1 MSVHHFQDKVAV
13 VTGGASGVG
22 LALAQQLLAA
32 GAKVVVVDR
41 DAAALDQALSS
52 LDPVR
57 ALGVQADVASEAS
70 VQRYV
75 DATVQR
81 FGRIDLFHNNAAIV
95 GPQSSLLDF
104 KMEDFD
110 RIFAVNV
117 RLQDPFVVI
126 GLFIGGAL
134 PFMFGAMGMQ
144 AVGRVMR
151 AQGGGT
157 IVNTSSVSGQR
168 SSRAEA
174 GLGVYGASKAAVIR
188 MTQQAAL
195 EFAPHGI
202 RINVICPGPIDT
214 PLLRSTFRVD
224 GRTEEQ
230 VEAALKQHFMNQPL
244 HRAATADEVANL
256 VFWLLG
262 PQASFITG
270 GVYNVDGGMTA

>member
-1 MSVHHFQDKVAV
+1 VSAAFEGKVAV

-22 LALAQQLLAA
+22 LALTRQLLLA
-32 GAKVVVVDR
+32 GARVAVVDR
-41 DAAALDQALSS
+41 DAMALD
-52 LDPVR
+52 R
-57 ALGVQADVASEAS
+57 ALEGLDASRAIAVQADVAVESDVQHYAEAA
-70 VQRYV
+70 VLK
-75 DATVQR
+75 

-95 GPQSSLLDF
+95 GLQSSLLDF
-104 KMEDFD
+104 RMEDFD

-117 RLQDPFVVI
+117 RGVL
-126 GLFIGGAL
+126 L
-134 PFMFGAMGMQ
+134 GMQ

-151 AQGGGT
+151 TQGGGA

-188 MTQQAAL
+188 MTQQGAL

-202 RINVICPGPIDT
+202 RLNVICPGPIDT

-224 GRTEEQ
+224 GRNEDE
-230 VEAALKQHFMNQPL
+230 VERALKQHFANQPL
-244 HRAATADEVANL
+244 GRAATADEVANL

>member
-1 MSVHHFQDKVAV
+1 MSPAHHFDGKVAV

-22 LALAQQLLAA
+22 LALAHQLLAA

-41 DAAALDQALSS
+41 DAAALDSALSAM
-52 LDPVR
+52 DPVR
-57 ALGVQADVASEAS
+57 SLGVQADVASEAS
-70 VQRYV
+70 VQRYA
-75 DATVQR
+75 DAAVQR

-117 RLQDPFVVI
+117 RGVLLV
-126 GLFIGGAL
+126 
-134 PFMFGAMGMQ
+134 MQ

-224 GRTEEQ
+224 GRTEAE
-230 VEAALKQHFMNQPL
+230 VETALKQHFMNQPL
-244 HRAATADEVANL
+244 HRAATADEVANV

-262 PQASFITG
+262 PQASFVTG

>member
-1 MSVHHFQDKVAV
+1 MSAALFEGQVAV

-22 LALAQQLLAA
+22 LALVRQLLDA

-41 DAAALDQALSS
+41 DAPALD
-52 LDPVR
+52 R
-57 ALGVQADVASEAS
+57 ALEGLDASRVIAVPADVAVEPD
-70 VQRYV
+70 VQRYA
-75 DATVQR
+75 DAAVSKW
-81 FGRIDLFHNNAAIV
+81 GGIDLFHNNAAIV
-95 GPQSSLLDF
+95 GPQASLLDF
-104 KMEDFD
+104 GMQDFD

-117 RLQDPFVVI
+117 RGVL
-126 GLFIGGAL
+126 L
-134 PFMFGAMGMQ
+134 GMQ

-151 AQGGGT
+151 ARGGGT
-157 IVNTSSVSGQR
+157 MVNTSSVSGQR

-195 EFAPHGI
+195 EFAPHKI

-214 PLLRSTFRVD
+214 PLLRSTFRLD
-224 GRTEEQ
+224 GRNEEQ
-230 VEAALKQHFMNQPL
+230 VEAALNQHFANQPL
-244 HRAATADEVANL
+244 GRAATAQEVANL

>member
-1 MSVHHFQDKVAV
+1 MSAGMFDGKVAV

-22 LALAQQLLAA
+22 LALVRQLLDA
-32 GAKVVVVDR
+32 GARVAVVDR
-41 DAAALDQALSS
+41 DALS
-52 LDPVR
+52 LDR
-57 ALGVQADVASEAS
+57 ALEGLDGHRVIAVQADVALEAN
-70 VQRYV
+70 VQRY
-75 DATVQR
+75 AETTMHK

-95 GPQSSLLDF
+95 GPQASLLDF
-104 KMEDFD
+104 RMADFD

-117 RLQDPFVVI
+117 RGVL
-126 GLFIGGAL
+126 L
-134 PFMFGAMGMQ
+134 GMQ

-151 AQGGGT
+151 TQGSGT

-224 GRTEEQ
+224 GRNEEQ
-230 VEAALKQHFMNQPL
+230 VEAALKQHFLNQPL
-244 HRAATADEVANL
+244 KRAATAQEVANL
-256 VFWLLG
+256 VFWLLS

>member
-1 MSVHHFQDKVAV
+1 MSAAQFEDNVAV

-22 LALAQQLLAA
+22 LALVRQLLAA
-32 GAKVVVVDR
+32 GARVAMVDR
-41 DAAALDQALSS
+41 EGRS
-52 LDPVR
+52 LDS
-57 ALGVQADVASEAS
+57 ALQGLDGTRVLPLQADVALESE
-70 VQRYV
+70 VQRYA
-75 DATVQR
+75 DAVVKKW
-81 FGRIDLFHNNAAIV
+81 GRIDLFHNNAAIV

-104 KMEDFD
+104 RMADFD

-117 RLQDPFVVI
+117 RGVL
-126 GLFIGGAL
+126 L
-134 PFMFGAMGMQ
+134 GMQ

-151 AQGGGT
+151 AQGRGS

-195 EFAPHGI
+195 EFAPHKI

-214 PLLRSTFRVD
+214 PLLRSTFRID
-224 GRTEEQ
+224 GRNEEQ
-230 VEAALKQHFMNQPL
+230 VEAALKQHFANQPL
-244 HRAATADEVANL
+244 GRAASAEEVANL

>member
-1 MSVHHFQDKVAV
+1 MSTHPFDGRTAV
-13 VTGGASGVG
+13 ITGGASGVG
-22 LALAQQLLAA
+22 LALAHQLLGV
-32 GAKVVVVDR
+32 GANVLVVDR
-41 DAAALDQALSS
+41 DAAALDRALSGM
-52 LDPVR
+52 DARR
-57 ALGVQADVASEAS
+57 AIGVQADVALAS
-70 VQRYV
+70 DVQRYA
-75 DATVQR
+75 DAAVQR

-104 KMEDFD
+104 RMEDFD

-117 RLQDPFVVI
+117 RGML
-126 GLFIGGAL
+126 L
-134 PFMFGAMGMQ
+134 GMQ
-144 AVGRVMR
+144 AVGKVMR

-168 SSRAEA
+168 SSRPEA

-195 EFAPHGI
+195 EFAAHGI

-230 VEAALKQHFMNQPL
+230 VEAALRQHFMNQPL
-244 HRAATADEVANL
+244 KRAATADEVANL
-256 VFWLLG
+256 VFWLLS
-262 PQASFITG
+262 PQASIVTG
-270 GVYNVDGGMTA
+270 AVYNVDGGMTA

>member
-1 MSVHHFQDKVAV
+1 VSAAQYEGQVAV

-22 LALAQQLLAA
+22 LALARQLLAA
-32 GAKVVVVDR
+32 GAKVAIVDR
-41 DAAALDQALSS
+41 DALALD
-52 LDPVR
+52 R
-57 ALGVQADVASEAS
+57 ALEGLDGSRALALQADVALEAN

-75 DATVQR
+75 DATVQKW
-81 FGRIDLFHNNAAIV
+81 GRIDLFHNNAAIV

-104 KMEDFD
+104 RMADFD

-117 RLQDPFVVI
+117 RGVL
-126 GLFIGGAL
+126 L
-134 PFMFGAMGMQ
+134 GMQ

-151 AQGGGT
+151 AQGGGS

-174 GLGVYGASKAAVIR
+174 GLGVYGASKAALIR

-195 EFAPHGI
+195 EFAPHKI

-214 PLLRSTFRVD
+214 PLLRSSFRID
-224 GRTEEQ
+224 GRNEEQ
-230 VEAALKQHFMNQPL
+230 VEAALKQHFANQPL
-244 HRAATADEVANL
+244 GRAATAEEVANL

>member
-1 MSVHHFQDKVAV
+1 MSAALFEDKVAV

-22 LALAQQLLAA
+22 LALVRQLLDAA
-32 GAKVVVVDR
+32 AKVVVVDR
-41 DAAALDQALSS
+41 DASALDQALQG
-52 LDPVR
+52 LDAARVV
-57 ALGVQADVASEAS
+57 AVQADVAVEPD
-70 VQRYV
+70 VQRYADV
-75 DATVQR
+75 AMGKW
-81 FGRIDLFHNNAAIV
+81 GRIDVFHNNAAIV

-104 KMEDFD
+104 RMQDFE

-117 RLQDPFVVI
+117 RGVL
-126 GLFIGGAL
+126 L
-134 PFMFGAMGMQ
+134 GMQ
-144 AVGRVMR
+144 AVGRIMR

-195 EFAPHGI
+195 EFAPHKI
-202 RINVICPGPIDT
+202 RINAICPGPIDT

-230 VEAALKQHFMNQPL
+230 AEAALKQHFANQPL
-244 HRAATADEVANL
+244 GRAASAQEVANL

>member
-1 MSVHHFQDKVAV
+1 MTAAMFADKVAV

-22 LALAQQLLAA
+22 LALVRQLLDA
-32 GAKVVVVDR
+32 GARVTVVDR
-41 DAAALDQALSS
+41 DEAALQRALEA
-52 LDPVR
+52 LDPAR
-57 ALGVQADVASEAS
+57 SIGVAADVAQEAD

-75 DATVQR
+75 DTAMR
-81 FGRIDLFHNNAAIV
+81 KFGCIDLFHNNAAIV
-95 GPQSSLLDF
+95 GPQSPLLDVR
-104 KMEDFD
+104 MQDFE

-117 RLQDPFVVI
+117 RGVL
-126 GLFIGGAL
+126 L
-134 PFMFGAMGMQ
+134 GMQ
-144 AVGRVMR
+144 AVGRAMR

-157 IVNTSSVSGQR
+157 MVNTASVSGQR

-202 RINVICPGPIDT
+202 RINAICPGPIDT

-224 GRTEEQ
+224 GRTEAQ
-230 VEAALKQHFMNQPL
+230 AEAALKQHFLNQPL
-244 HRAATADEVANL
+244 KRAATAEEVANL

-262 PQASFITG
+262 PQASFVTG

>member
-1 MSVHHFQDKVAV
+1 MSAHPFTGRTAV

-22 LALAQQLLAA
+22 LALSHQLLAV
-32 GAKVVVVDR
+32 GANVVVVDR
-41 DAAALDQALSS
+41 DADALDSALGGMDGS
-52 LDPVR
+52 R
-57 ALGVQADVASEAS
+57 ALGVPADVAVAAD
-70 VQRYV
+70 VQRYADEAV
-75 DATVQR
+75 KR

-104 KMEDFD
+104 RMEDFD

-117 RLQDPFVVI
+117 KGML
-126 GLFIGGAL
+126 L
-134 PFMFGAMGMQ
+134 GMQ

-151 AQGGGT
+151 AQGGGA

-168 SSRAEA
+168 SSRPEA

-202 RINVICPGPIDT
+202 RINAICPGPIDT

-224 GRTEEQ
+224 GRTEEE
-230 VEAALKQHFMNQPL
+230 VEAALKQHFRNQPL
-244 HRAATADEVANL
+244 GRAATADEVANL
-256 VFWLLG
+256 VFWLLS
-262 PQASFITG
+262 PQASIVTG

>member
-1 MSVHHFQDKVAV
+1 MIGPFEGKVAV

-22 LALAQQLLAA
+22 LALARQLLAA
-32 GAKVVVVDR
+32 GAKVAIVDR
-41 DAAALDQALSS
+41 YEAALARAGEGLDAARLLTVA
-52 LDPVR
+52 
-57 ALGVQADVASEAS
+57 ADVANEAD
-70 VQRYV
+70 VQRYA
-75 DATVQR
+75 DAALQR

-104 KMEDFD
+104 SMADFD

-117 RLQDPFVVI
+117 RGVL
-126 GLFIGGAL
+126 L
-134 PFMFGAMGMQ
+134 GMQ
-144 AVGRVMR
+144 AVGRAMR

-168 SSRAEA
+168 SSRADA

-214 PLLRSTFRVD
+214 PLLRSTFRID
-224 GRTEEQ
+224 GRSEEE
-230 VEAALKQHFMNQPL
+230 VERALKQHFANQPL
-244 HRAATADEVANL
+244 GRAATADEVANL

-262 PQASFITG
+262 PQAGFITG